1 MVRKLTDRI
10 AFVLI
15 LISAFLLMNCGGED
29 SDGSIAQ
36 ALLEGRSAIDSK
48 NYVAAINIFNEKMRC
63 YVSLAKCL
71 LEYNVCTD
79 IMMSTSSDIEELK
92 KQSNREEKDNQEL
105 KNLKQIYR
113 DYQKKRIEPFAKI
126 RQELSNAE
134 VFFRSETFLEIKN
147 KFNNIFKQ
155 IRNGEIKWGPEVFN
169 QLIDDG
175 KELQIS
181 MGNELKKEF

>member
-1 MVRKLTDRI
+1 MQKKMMLPLIAVFLFFSLGIIKTFAVPQDEGVTSKEVYEVTVHSKKVDEGFLHKHIYPLVPLITVIFAALT
-10 AFVLI
+10 
-15 LISAFLLMNCGGED
+15 GGIINHIYWKRREKH
-29 SDGSIAQ
+29 A
-36 ALLEGRSAIDSK
+36 K
-48 NYVAAINIFNEKMRC
+48 KTNIFNEKMRC

-134 VFFRSETFLEIKN
+134 VFF
-147 KFNNIFKQ
+147 
-155 IRNGEIKWGPEVFN
+155 
-169 QLIDDG
+169 
-175 KELQIS
+175 
-181 MGNELKKEF
+181 